1 VTLQSRRDADAER
14 LMDPGEPL
22 LGAVVATHRW
32 VLRSRVCGADRLRT
46 QLCAVEPAIER
57 ELAGGLRW
65 KRIGDDGTTNG

>member
-1 VTLQSRRDADAER
+1 VTLRSLRDADAER
-14 LMDPGEPL
+14 PMDSGERL
-22 LGAVVATHRW
+22 LDSVVAT
-32 VLRSRVCGADRLRT
+32 SRCASLWSVCGADRLRT